1 MTDKNNI
8 MKKIK
13 SFIVCIAVVLSV
25 LLSSCGGGVKT
36 DIAYGYFGGTYFQ
49 LYDYSGMSNS
59 DFSSIFEKLQQRLE
73 YYSRLYDI
81 YYEYSGINNLKTVN
95 DRAGEPV
102 SVPSEIIDLLEFSK
116 EAYEKTD
123 GEVNIAFGAVLSL
136 WHDARCAKVKYLPD
150 EAELLAAAEHCDIND
165 LVIDRASGTVT
176 LLDPEMSLDVGA
188 VAKGYTVEKLVAY
201 AEELGAGSLVIDVG
215 GNLRTVGENPD
226 GDGWTMHVQNPNL
239 SSPNTKIAT
248 LDGVRGALVTSGNYQ
263 QYFEYNGKKYNHI
276 IDKDTLMPAEYVAS
290 VSVVCSSSALAD
302 ALSTAL
308 FAMPITLGTRL
319 VENMPEV
326 DRVVWVN
333 HDGTVIKYSRDL

>member
-1 MTDKNNI
+1 

-13 SFIVCIAVVLSV
+13 RFVACITVVLSV
-25 LLSSCGGGVKT
+25 LLSVVSCGSGVKT

-49 LYDYSGMSNS
+49 LYDYSGMSER
-59 DFSSIFEKLQQRLE
+59 DFSSLFEKLQQRLE

-102 SVPSEIIDLLEFSK
+102 SVSSEIIDLLEFSK
-116 EAYEKTD
+116 DAYERTD

-136 WHDARCAKVKYLPD
+136 WHDARYAEVKYLPD
-150 EAELLAAAEHCDIND
+150 TAALEAAAEHCDIND
-165 LVIDRASGTVT
+165 IVIDRASGTVT
-176 LLDPEMSLDVGA
+176 LLDTEMSLDVGA
-188 VAKGYTVEKLVAY
+188 VAKGYAVEQLALY
-201 AEELGAGSLVIDVG
+201 AEQLGATSLVIDVG
-215 GNLRTVGENPD
+215 GNLRTVGEAPD
-226 GDGWTMHVQNPNL
+226 GEGWTMHVQNPDL
-239 SSPNTKIAT
+239 SSQNTKIAT
-248 LDGVRGALVTSGNYQ
+248 LSGVRGALVTSGNYRQ
-263 QYFEYNGKKYNHI
+263 SFEYNGKKYSHI

-308 FAMPITLGTRL
+308 FAMPITSGTRL

-326 DRVVWVN
+326 DRVIWVN
-333 HDGTVIKYSRDL
+333 FDGTVVKYSQGL